1 MITCGEYDLDDLLAV
16 TAIPVTDY
24 SVGAYG
30 WQVMPT
36 IPNTALLSDTD
47 KRYCAWTATCHNWR

>member
-24 SVGAYG
+24 SVDGYSLAICKANNP
-30 WQVMPT
+30 QHD
-36 IPNTALLSDTD
+36 LLPDTD
-47 KRYCAWTATCHNWR
+47 KRYYV